1 MNRAFTLTETFI
13 TIALSVVIMLALVN
27 LYLNFNTLY
36 LYQQTYVATTNA
48 AGNALKALN
57 AAVLPADLVIA
68 SHTFSGTTI
77 TTGTSTLVLELPSIN
92 ASGDIIAG
100 AHDYIGFATTS
111 SSTDLYQRTDANA
124 ASTRTSGVRRVAT
137 LVDSLFLGYD
147 TSSATAATR
156 ISATTTTKLVTKNGT
171 VQTTL
176 HQLFYL
182 RNR

>member
-1 MNRAFTLTETFI
+1 MNRAFTLTETVI

-48 AGNALKALN
+48 ASNAMKALDG
-57 AAVLPADLVIA
+57 AVLPADQIVA

-77 TTGTSTLVLELPSIN
+77 TTGVNAVVLELPSIN
-92 ASGDIIAG
+92 ASGDIITG

-111 SSTDLYQRTDANA
+111 TDLYERIDANA
-124 ASTRTSGVRRVAT
+124 GSARTTSAKKVAT
-137 LVDSLFLGYD
+137 LIDSLSFAYD
-147 TSSATAATR
+147 TADATAASR

-171 VQTTL
+171 IQTSL

-182 RNR
+182 RNK